1 MLIWFTCLSHL
12 HPGSGSG
19 LNEEQDMESW
29 MTPAVRRAGMAS
41 APVSGFARARTGS
54 ALIVALIMA
63 LWGLHSAP
71 VLAHAMLVKAEP
83 PRRAQLTQPPA
94 HVRLWFNE
102 EVEKDYAS
110 LAVSHADKPV
120 TEVKPRIAADDPK
133 SILLPL
139 PQLSPGKYT
148 VKFRVLSVDGHV
160 VDSSYDFTV
169 KSKVPAK

>member
-1 MLIWFTCLSHL
+1 
-12 HPGSGSG
+12 
-19 LNEEQDMESW
+19 MESR
-29 MTPAVRRAGMAS
+29 MTPAVRRAWMAS
-41 APVSGFARARTGS
+41 APVSGFARVRAGS
-54 ALIVALIMA
+54 APIIMALIMA
-63 LWGLHSAP
+63 LWMSLHSAP

-120 TEVKPRIAADDPK
+120 TEVKPQVSADDPK